1 MYRSFSLP
9 YPSSVDTIRWWWRK
23 RLWRQIQCKAT
34 HPPAE
39 RSGPISYQAMT
50 SKKKAAY
57 HLSLALLSGDY
68 TLPDLQISNHKML
81 VVCSSWSL
89 PVSENGAAARV
100 GHRLTA
106 AETEIGSRK
115 WVSHSRHVPCAFSE
129 GYCEGLK
136 FSSSVFKMMV
146 EYC

>member
-1 MYRSFSLP
+1 
-9 YPSSVDTIRWWWRK
+9 
-23 RLWRQIQCKAT
+23 
-34 HPPAE
+34 
-39 RSGPISYQAMT
+39 MT
-50 SKKKAAY
+50 SNPMQGHPSASRAIRADIVSSHDEQKKAAY